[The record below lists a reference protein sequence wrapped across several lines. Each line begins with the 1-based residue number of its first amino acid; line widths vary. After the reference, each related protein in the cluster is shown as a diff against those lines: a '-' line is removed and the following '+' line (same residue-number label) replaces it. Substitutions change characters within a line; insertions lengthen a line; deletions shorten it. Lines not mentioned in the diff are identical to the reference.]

1 MIDPVITHIFGWP
14 LRWYGVLVMLG
25 AVVGAWVAER
35 EIRRRRENG
44 EIIWDAMI
52 WVLPAG
58 IIGARLWYV
67 LNSILGGSTYYI
79 DTPAKI
85 INIPE
90 GGLHF
95 FGGLLFGVIA
105 LAIFLKNSNKDMW
118 LFLDAI
124 APATLLGQAL
134 ARPANF
140 INQELYGQPTTLPW
154 GIPIDAAHR
163 LPEYLDLTKYPVDVT
178 RFHPTFAY
186 EMILNILAFLGL
198 LYISRRYEKDIKPGT
213 IFAGWLV
220 AAGSIRTFI
229 EFFRPDQ
236 PRIGDSFVSYSMV
249 VAFLMA
255 VVGVVMLLARFGK
268 IKLAMAEGWE
278 EKYQVTK
285 PEKKTRTR
293 TSAAMTETE
302 TSDEV
307 EEDDEEAGE
316 EVEEVVEKPKRK
328 PAAKKPAAAKKPVAK
343 KKTTTKK

>member
-35 EIRRRRENG
+35 EIRRRNENG

-105 LAIFLKNSNKDMW
+105 LSIFLRNSNKDMW

-154 GIPIDAAHR
+154 GIPIDASHR
-163 LPEYLDLTKYPVDVT
+163 LSAYLDLTKYPVDVT

-186 EMILNILAFLGL
+186 EMVLNILAFLGL
-198 LYISRRYEKDIKPGT
+198 LYISRRYEREIKPGT

-220 AAGSIRTFI
+220 SAGTIRTFI

-236 PRIGDSFVSYSMV
+236 PRIGASFISYTMV
-249 VAFLMA
+249 ISFLMA
-255 VVGVVMLLARFGK
+255 VVGVVMLLVRFGK
-268 IKLAMAEGWE
+268 LQFAFAEGWE
-278 EKYQVTK
+278 EKYKVEK

-293 TSAAMTETE
+293 AAATVTPEP
-302 TSDEV
+302 EV
-307 EEDDEEAGE
+307 EEDEAEEE
-316 EVEEVVEKPKRK
+316 EVIEKPKRRTSTK
-328 PAAKKPAAAKKPVAK
+328 AKAEVKKPAPK